1 MKIKHQNSSVLNK
14 ASTQLIT
21 DDLTNRLFLADCLPE
36 KFPDFFDGLSAV
48 LQKCE
53 LEYTLLPNTKDI
65 WTRDY
70 MPVQISENTFI
81 QFKYKPDYLRTK
93 NGLKTISDVDS
104 ICDALQ
110 IERNKSNLILDGG
123 NVVKTEDAVMMCEK
137 VFSENPRFERKILEQ
152 MLRELFE
159 VEKLWFLPHQPGD
172 FTGHADGMV
181 RFLDKNT
188 LLINDYSGESK
199 AFQKVFDSAIESTGL
214 DTIKIP
220 YNPYGNKS
228 NDQANGIYINYLQM
242 QNTLII
248 PVYGLPEDEQ
258 VVCLFEQH
266 FKGQKIETLDCNEIA
281 EEGGVLNCIS
291 WTRFKSGD

>member
-1 MKIKHQNSSVLNK
+1 MKIKHENSSVLNK

-21 DDLTNRLFLADCLPE
+21 DDLTNRLLLADCLPE

-53 LEYTLLPNTKDI
+53 CEYTLLPNTKDI
-65 WTRDY
+65 WARDY

-248 PVYGLPEDEQ
+248 PVYGLREDEQ
-258 VVCLFEQH
+258 AVCMFEQL

-291 WTRFKSGD
+291 WTVR

>member
-1 MKIKHQNSSVLNK
+1 MIPDDQTNK
-14 ASTQLIT
+14 
-21 DDLTNRLFLADCLPE
+21 LFLADCLPE
-36 KFPDFFDGLSAV
+36 KYPDFFDRLAAV

-65 WTRDY
+65 WARDY

-81 QFKYKPDYLRTK
+81 QFNYDPDYLRTK
-93 NGLKTISDVDS
+93 KGLKTISDVDG
-104 ICDALQ
+104 ICNAMKL
-110 IERNKSNLILDGG
+110 ERIKSDLAMDGG
-123 NVVKTEDAVMMCEK
+123 NVVKTNDAVLMCEK
-137 VFSENPRFERKILEQ
+137 VFSENPRFERKVLEQ
-152 MLRELFE
+152 KLRELFE
-159 VEKLWFLPHQPGD
+159 VEKLWFLPQQPGD

-199 AFQKVFDSAIESTGL
+199 AFQKGFDSAIESTGL

-248 PVYGLPEDEQ
+248 PVYGLPEDERI
-258 VVCLFEQH
+258 VCLFEQL
-266 FKGQKIETLDCNEIA
+266 FKGQKIETLACNEIA
-281 EEGGVLNCIS
+281 KEGGVLNCIS
-291 WTRFKSGD
+291 WTVR

>member
-1 MKIKHQNSSVLNK
+1 MIP
-14 ASTQLIT
+14 
-21 DDLTNRLFLADCLPE
+21 DDQTSKLFLADCLPE
-36 KFPDFFDGLSAV
+36 KYPDFFDRLAAV

-65 WTRDY
+65 WARDY

-81 QFKYKPDYLRTK
+81 QFNYDPDYLRTK
-93 NGLKTISDVDS
+93 KGLKTISDVDG
-104 ICDALQ
+104 ICNAMKL
-110 IERNKSNLILDGG
+110 ERIKSDLVVDGG
-123 NVVKTEDAVMMCEK
+123 NVVKTNDAVLMCEK
-137 VFSENPRFERKILEQ
+137 VFSENPRFERKVLEQ
-152 MLRELFE
+152 KLRELFE
-159 VEKLWFLPHQPGD
+159 VEKLWFLPQQPGD
-172 FTGHADGMV
+172 FTGHADGMI

-199 AFQKVFDSAIESTGL
+199 AFQKVFHSAIESTGL

-228 NDQANGIYINYLQM
+228 NDQANGIYINYLQI

-248 PVYGLPEDEQ
+248 PVYGLPEDERI
-258 VVCLFEQH
+258 VCLFEQL
-266 FKGQKIETLDCNEIA
+266 FKGQKIETLACNEIA

-291 WTRFKSGD
+291 WTVR

>member
-1 MKIKHQNSSVLNK
+1 MIPDDQTNK
-14 ASTQLIT
+14 
-21 DDLTNRLFLADCLPE
+21 LFLADCLP
-36 KFPDFFDGLSAV
+36 KKYPDFFRDLEKV

-53 LEYTLLPNTKDI
+53 LEYALLPNTKDI
-65 WTRDY
+65 WARDY
-70 MPVQISENTFI
+70 MPVQIGESQFI
-81 QFKYKPDYLRTK
+81 QFIYDPDYLKTK
-93 NGLKTISDVDS
+93 KGLKTISDVDG
-104 ICDALQ
+104 ICNAIQ
-110 IERNKSNLILDGG
+110 IERMKSDLVLDGG
-123 NVVKTEDAVMMCEK
+123 NVVKTNDAVLMCEK
-137 VFSENPRFERKILEQ
+137 VFSENPRFERKALAQ
-152 MLRELFE
+152 KLRELFE
-159 VEKLWFLPHQPGD
+159 VEKLWFLPQQPGD

-220 YNPYGNKS
+220 YHPYRNKS

-242 QNTLII
+242 QNTLIV

-258 VVCLFEQH
+258 VVYVFEQL
-266 FKGQKIETLDCNEIA
+266 FKGQKIEILDCNEIA
-281 EEGGVLNCIS
+281 KEGGVLNCIS